1 MSARVSERLFSLLLK
16 AAFIFE
22 PLAPRAISYYLTRRM
37 REWKRQ
43 GLISE
48 YKTRTRRLGK
58 FHYKI
63 EVDLGLTS
71 KQAHTLLVE
80 LLPKQ
85 QSVRR
90 WLNV

>member
-16 AAFIFE
+16 VAFIFE
-22 PLAPRAISYYLTRRM
+22 PLAPQAISYYLRQRL
-37 REWKRQ
+37 RELKRQ
-43 GLISE
+43 GLISD

-58 FHYKI
+58 FHYKVEI
-63 EVDLGLTS
+63 DLGLTS
-71 KQAHTLLVE
+71 KQAHNLLVD

-90 WLNV
+90 WFNV